1 MQVREGV
8 LRVLAGSPAA
18 RTNWELQRLLLFTEK
33 FDFIEKMP
41 RRERTEV
48 CRHLG
53 VVRCAAGGVLC
64 EQVRAIRIAP
74 VIHGED
80 V

>member
-48 CRHLG
+48 CRH
-53 VVRCAAGGVLC
+53 
-64 EQVRAIRIAP
+64 
-74 VIHGED
+74 
-80 V
+80 